1 MLIPARAMTGAPGSW
16 AWPAGLIVW
25 GSGDFAAT
33 HAHHAVQIVVAL
45 DGQLRV
51 RPSPRARWRRAG
63 AVIVRPNAPHEV
75 DPPPTT
81 VLIAFVDPQ
90 SALAGSILAKAP
102 QPITL
107 VAPASVRRW
116 RRLMGGP
123 HTVTESRV
131 RAWMLGEFDNGV
143 GRPAIDPRVSSI
155 VQMLRG
161 THGDLDHTSLAHL
174 ASAARLSP
182 SRFGHLFTASIG
194 LPVRRYVLWLRLQR
208 AVAALAAGHSV
219 TEAAHLAGFADAAH
233 LSRTFRRML
242 GCPPR
247 ELVRRQKR
255 VREVHV
261 DDAH

>member
-1 MLIPARAMTGAPGSW
+1 VLIPARATPGAPGSW

-25 GSGDFAAT
+25 GRGDFAAT
-33 HAHHAVQIVVAL
+33 HAHHAVQIVVPL
-45 DGQLRV
+45 HGHLRV
-51 RPSPRARWRRAG
+51 RPSRRSRWRRAD

-90 SALAGSILAKAP
+90 SALAASILSKAP

-107 VAPASVRRW
+107 VAAAAVRRW
-116 RRLMGGP
+116 RRVTGGP

-131 RAWMLGEFDNGV
+131 RAWIVGEFDNGA
-143 GRPAIDPRVSSI
+143 GRPAIDPRVSS
-155 VQMLRG
+155 VVRMLRAR
-161 THGDLDHTSLAHL
+161 HGDLGNTSLAHL

-194 LPVRRYVLWLRLQR
+194 LPLRRYVLWLRLQR
-208 AVAALAAGHSV
+208 AVAGLAAGQSV
-219 TEAAHLAGFADAAH
+219 TDAAHLAGFADAAH

-261 DDAH
+261 GEAH